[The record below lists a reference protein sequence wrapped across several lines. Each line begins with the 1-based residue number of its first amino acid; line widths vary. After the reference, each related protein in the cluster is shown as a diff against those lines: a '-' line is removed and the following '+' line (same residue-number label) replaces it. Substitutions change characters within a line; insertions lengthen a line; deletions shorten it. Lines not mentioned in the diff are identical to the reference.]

1 MADKK
6 HCKVLDQLKHRELT
20 LRKREEI
27 LNERELKLV
36 ELEKRISL
44 RAKMMEEM
52 YQKAETYLK
61 YCHQYY
67 TKHEQQQLLNT
78 KSKQK
83 QSYEDLDST
92 YVSCGDSVV
101 QEGTTSKKL
110 DVASISKPHHFT
122 RTLSERRIRFKGHSP
137 LTDLD
142 YNRKKIGPTGKT
154 FHKSS
159 HKVQSKTS
167 GSSTSEGWLTCS
179 EEAVEYVL
187 DDNRKGGNEAVEN
200 KVCSARRSICWT
212 QEDTRRA
219 FQLLRVMNGLQ
230 KENVQPILKAT
241 TLKHTRL

>member
-1 MADKK
+1 MADNKNS
-6 HCKVLDQLKHRELT
+6 KVLDQLKHRELT

-27 LNERELKLV
+27 LNEREVKLV

-44 RAKMMEEM
+44 RAKKTEEM

-67 TKHEQQQLLNT
+67 TKHEQQHLLNT
-78 KSKQK
+78 KAKQK

-137 LTDLD
+137 LKDLD
-142 YNRKKIGPTGKT
+142 YNRKKIGPKGKT
-154 FHKSS
+154 SHKSS
-159 HKVQSKTS
+159 HKAQSKIS

-179 EEAVEYVL
+179 EEAVEYVV
-187 DDNRKGGNEAVEN
+187 DGIRKTGEEGVED
-200 KVCSARRSICWT
+200 KICSARRSICWS

-230 KENVQPILKAT
+230 KENVQPLTRAT